1 MIIGGR
7 TMSEPTKG
15 TNVYSIW
22 HDILTDKY
30 VEYSQIKFLLMQS
43 FPNIPVSSLA
53 TQLHDL
59 KERGLIQREKSR
71 NGQWMYKKIN
81 SSINTYKPTKK
92 KKSVPKS
99 IFDFLKNNVGK
110 TFTAIEIRNK
120 FSPYDVR
127 AWDILNSFSKQK
139 IIKKCFNDGLLAYE
153 VLPII
158 KTMDKHPITKYRP
171 RDKKLTKNKELKKV
185 KELNIVKEL
194 KTIDDSNI
202 ASIPENIIIDYKI
215 KNSLINMSFNEL
227 IDNMLALRDENLKLK
242 HTLDSIGHLLLQA
255 NIVEK

>member
-92 KKSVPKS
+92 KKSVSKS
-99 IFDFLKNNVGK
+99 IFDFLKNNVGE
-110 TFTAIEIRNK
+110 TFTAKEIRKK
-120 FSPYDVR
+120 FSPHNVQ
-127 AWDILNSFSKQK
+127 AWDILNGFSKHN
-139 IIKKCFNDGLLAYE
+139 IIKKIEMNGLLGYE
-153 VLPII
+153 VLPL
-158 KTMDKHPITKYRP
+158 ITTFDNPPKATYRP
-171 RDKKLTKNKELKKV
+171 GDKKVTKSKELKTV
-185 KELNIVKEL
+185 KELNIE
-194 KTIDDSNI
+194 
-202 ASIPENIIIDYKI
+202 SIPKNIIIDYKI